1 MRITRRSIV
10 LSAGGLC
17 AIGAVAFLLLRHEGS
32 CRFTAFDVGQGDSLF
47 FETPSG
53 RQMLIDGGPSDAVLA
68 KLGRVMPFFDR
79 SLDVV
84 VLTHPDADHVT
95 GLVEVARRFRIGI
108 FIMTGVIQSTPAYVV
123 LQQEL
128 AERDVPI
135 HYARSGERLKLDADA
150 TFSIL
155 LPTQDWRGKKP
166 KDTNNTSVVGK
177 FVCRTLSVLAT
188 DDMEEPSER
197 ELLRT
202 VPDISAD
209 ILKVGHH
216 GSKTSSSEAFL
227 DRVQPKAAVIS
238 VGKDNTFGHP
248 NDIVLDRLIQR
259 SIPIYR
265 TDQLADVVVQS
276 DGHGFHITRGL
287 GFRLW

>member
-1 MRITRRSIV
+1 MRITLRTSIA
-10 LSAGGLC
+10 LFGG
-17 AIGAVAFLLLRHEGS
+17 IVVMGVTVFLALHRHNV

-150 TFSIL
+150 IFSIF

-166 KDTNNTSVVGK
+166 KDANNTSVVGK

-216 GSKTSSSEAFL
+216 GSKTSSSEPFL

-248 NDIVLDRLIQR
+248 NGEVLDRLQKR
-259 SIPIYR
+259 SVPIYR
-265 TDQLADVVVQS
+265 TDQLTDVVAQS